1 MKIERIWDN
10 VVYFFDVIISSFIQI
25 ELSEYSKRINWW
37 FLGMKKLNDLYI
49 NFDYF
54 YWTYVL
60 FFVKVLRILTFIQN
74 LKLYKKTFQL
84 LKLLFKNIVEDNN
97 IILFN
102 VQNIT
107 LSPSSLL

>member
-10 VVYFFDVIISSFIQI
+10 VVFFCDVIISSFIQI

-37 FLGMKKLNDLYI
+37 SLGMKKLNDLYI

-97 IILFN
+97 IRTYLMFKI
-102 VQNIT
+102 
-107 LSPSSLL
+107 

>member
-10 VVYFFDVIISSFIQI
+10 VVFFCDVIISSFIQI
-25 ELSEYSKRINWW
+25 ELSEYLKRINWW

-60 FFVKVLRILTFIQN
+60 FLVKVLRILTFIQN

-84 LKLLFKNIVEDNN
+84 LKLLFKNIIEDNN
-97 IILFN
+97 IRTYLMFKI
-102 VQNIT
+102 
-107 LSPSSLL
+107 